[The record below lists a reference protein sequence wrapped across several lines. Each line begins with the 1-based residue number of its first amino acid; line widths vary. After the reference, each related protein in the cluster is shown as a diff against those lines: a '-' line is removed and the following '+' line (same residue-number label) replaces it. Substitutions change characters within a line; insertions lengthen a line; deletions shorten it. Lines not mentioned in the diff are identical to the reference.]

1 MKFNEKELALWA
13 SSFVS
18 DREGLLDKKGAARG
32 QGEGREREREREK
45 TRASRVTEKKN
56 ASSVVPKH
64 LPSAVAC
71 FELTIWHT
79 LPLLTWKGAV
89 CIGYDFTTVPFH

>member
-32 QGEGREREREREK
+32 QGEGRERERK
-45 TRASRVTEKKN
+45 
-56 ASSVVPKH
+56 P
-64 LPSAVAC
+64 
-71 FELTIWHT
+71 
-79 LPLLTWKGAV
+79 
-89 CIGYDFTTVPFH
+89 

>member
-32 QGEGREREREREK
+32 QGERRQSEK
-45 TRASRVTEKKN
+45 
-56 ASSVVPKH
+56 
-64 LPSAVAC
+64 
-71 FELTIWHT
+71 
-79 LPLLTWKGAV
+79 
-89 CIGYDFTTVPFH
+89 

>member
-1 MKFNEKELALWA
+1 M
-13 SSFVS
+13 
-18 DREGLLDKKGAARG
+18 RE
-32 QGEGREREREREK
+32 ERERERERKPELLELQK
-45 TRASRVTEKKN
+45 KKN

>member
-32 QGEGREREREREK
+32 QGEGRERERKPELLELQKKK
-45 TRASRVTEKKN
+45 THQV
-56 ASSVVPKH
+56 SSLNIYLV
-64 LPSAVAC
+64 L
-71 FELTIWHT
+71 
-79 LPLLTWKGAV
+79 
-89 CIGYDFTTVPFH
+89 

>member
-32 QGEGREREREREK
+32 QGEGRERERKPELLELQG
-45 TRASRVTEKKN
+45 KKRIKCR
-56 ASSVVPKH
+56 P
-64 LPSAVAC
+64 
-71 FELTIWHT
+71 
-79 LPLLTWKGAV
+79 
-89 CIGYDFTTVPFH
+89 